1 MKTIRDHINLIEQ
14 NSSSALNE
22 SEINQIHNWLT
33 EFYTDNIS
41 KQELLNKIDEAKVS
55 REQVKEIAW
64 APFTAAA
71 GAGIGAAAV
80 AADKGLNPFKW
91 SKGDWASIA
100 GDAALGATGVGLGAV
115 AGRALAKTAI
125 KKGATML
132 GKKLAADNAAKAAA
146 KAALTNTQIGGR
158 AAKAGAT
165 AAAASPAIDSSI
177 NIAGRAVDKF

>member
-1 MKTIRDHINLIEQ
+1 MKTIRDHINLVEQ
-14 NSSSALNE
+14 NSGSALNE

-41 KQELLNKIDEAKVS
+41 KQEFLNKIDEAKVS

-91 SKGDWASIA
+91 SKGDWASIGA
-100 GDAALGATGVGLGAV
+100 DAAMGATGVGLGAV

-125 KKGATML
+125 KKGATAL
-132 GKKLAADNAAKAAA
+132 GKKLAADKAKKAAA
-146 KAALTNTQIGGR
+146 KAALTNKQIGGKAVK
-158 AAKAGAT
+158 AAAT
-165 AAAASPAIDSSI
+165 SAAASPAFTSAI
-177 NIAGRAVDKF
+177 NVVDKNL

>member
-14 NSSSALNE
+14 NSGSVLTE

-41 KQELLNKIDEAKVS
+41 KQEFLNKIDEAKVS

-91 SKGDWASIA
+91 SKGDWASIGA
-100 GDAALGATGVGLGAV
+100 DAAMGATGVGVGAV
-115 AGRALAKTAI
+115 VGKALAKHAI
-125 KKGATML
+125 KKGTTLL

-146 KAALTNTQIGGR
+146 NAALTNTQIVGKTVKG
-158 AAKAGAT
+158 AGA

-177 NIAGRAVDKF
+177 NIANRAVDKL

>member
-14 NSSSALNE
+14 NSGSVLNE

-41 KQELLNKIDEAKVS
+41 KQEFLNKIDEAKVS

-64 APFTAAA
+64 APFTALA

-91 SKGDWASIA
+91 SKGDWAGIGA
-100 GDAALGATGVGLGAV
+100 DAAMGATGVGLGAV

-125 KKGATML
+125 KKGATVL
-132 GKKLAADNAAKAAA
+132 GQKLAADKARKAAA
-146 KAALTNTQIGGR
+146 KAALTNTQIGGNAVK
-158 AAKAGAT
+158 AAAT
-165 AAAASPAIDSSI
+165 SAAASPAIDSSI
-177 NIAGRAVDKF
+177 NIAGRAVDKL

>member
-1 MKTIRDHINLIEQ
+1 MKTIRDHINLVEQ
-14 NSSSALNE
+14 HSSSALNE

-91 SKGDWASIA
+91 SKGDWASIGA
-100 GDAALGATGVGLGAV
+100 DAAMGATGVGLGAV

-125 KKGATML
+125 KKGATVL
-132 GKKLAADNAAKAAA
+132 GKKLAADKAKKAAA
-146 KAALTNTQIGGR
+146 KAAVTNKQIGG
-158 AAKAGAT
+158 KIAG
-165 AAAASPAIDSSI
+165 AAASSPAFTSAI
-177 NIAGRAVDKF
+177 NVVDKNL

>member
-1 MKTIRDHINLIEQ
+1 MKTIRDHINLVEQ

-91 SKGDWASIA
+91 SKGDWASIGA
-100 GDAALGATGVGLGAV
+100 DAAMGATGVGLGAV

-125 KKGATML
+125 KKGVNIL
-132 GKKLAADNAAKAAA
+132 GRRLAADQSKKAAK
-146 KAALTNTQIGGR
+146 KAALKNTQIVSKAAR
-158 AAKAGAT
+158 AAAT
-165 AAAASPAIDSSI
+165 AAAASPAIGSSI
-177 NIAGRAVDKF
+177 NIAGRAVDKL